1 MGNFLYVYGLP
12 KLNEENFISHLTIS
26 TVSNEVEAIIKNL
39 PVKKNPGPDGF
50 TAELYQ
56 ASKEELTPMLLKLFH
71 EIEREGTHSMNQYH
85 PGTKT
90 GQGHNKR
97 KKLESDFL
105 TKHDVK
111 ILNKILAN

>member
-71 EIEREGTHSMNQYH
+71 EI
-85 PGTKT
+85 
-90 GQGHNKR
+90 
-97 KKLESDFL
+97 LESDFL